1 MLKFFEMRLRQF
13 FVFVLFA
20 FAGHSS
26 NAHLIN
32 AGNLTLNVLPDK
44 AVLLVGVPVAFFK
57 GIDTNQDGLLQ
68 PDEIK
73 SQRDQI
79 IEQLDQ
85 AIEIKM
91 GGLKGEVV
99 DDQIIVSLHVDSQSS
114 TPQIEWLRQLKFSE
128 DNFDL
133 PVNVEFSER
142 LLVNPYFLRVQSAG
156 GQEVAMLSSAHPSH
170 AFFKDRWQ
178 TFLSFVIEGWVHI
191 VFGYDHVVFIIILLA
206 ASVQMKRWL
215 WVLTS
220 FTVAHGITYALA
232 TFGLVQVKAE
242 LIEPIIAI
250 TILLT
255 AMLNLFKIQPRLRLE
270 MAGVFGFGLFHGLG
284 FASAMSMQ
292 LNGARFPVSTVLGFN
307 LGVEMGQVAIAAVLG
322 SVFWA
327 LKNQPELLEKIR
339 NAMIWFGFSAG
350 AFWLFERI

>member
-1 MLKFFEMRLRQF
+1 MLKFFAIQLRKFLVF
-13 FVFVLFA
+13 FLFA
-20 FAGHSS
+20 LAGHSS
-26 NAHLIN
+26 YAHLIT
-32 AGNLTLNVLPDK
+32 AGNLTLNILPDK

-68 PDEIK
+68 PEEIK
-73 SQRDQI
+73 SQREQI

-91 GGLKGEVV
+91 GGLKGEVI

-128 DNFDL
+128 DNFNQ
-133 PVNVEFSER
+133 PVKVEFSER
-142 LLVNPYFLRVQSAG
+142 LLVNEYFLKVQRSEV
-156 GQEVAMLSSAHPSH
+156 QEVAMLSSSHSSH

-178 TFLSFVIEGWVHI
+178 AFLSFVIEGWNHI
-191 VFGYDHVVFIIILLA
+191 VHGYDHVVFVIILLA

-220 FTVAHGITYALA
+220 FTLAHGITYALA
-232 TFGLVQVKAE
+232 SFGLVQVKPE

-250 TILLT
+250 TILIT
-255 AMLNLFKIQPRLRLE
+255 AMLNLFKIQPQVRSE
-270 MAGVFGFGLFHGLG
+270 MAVVFGFGLFHGLG
-284 FASAMSMQ
+284 FASAMSIQ

-307 LGVEMGQVAIAAVLG
+307 LGVEMGQIAIAAVLG
-322 SVFWA
+322 FVFWA
-327 LKNQPELLEKIR
+327 LKSQSELLEKIR
-339 NAMIWFGFSAG
+339 IGMIWIGFFAG

>member
-1 MLKFFEMRLRQF
+1 MKFFEIQLQQF
-13 FVFVLFA
+13 FFFVLLA
-20 FAGHSS
+20 LAGHSS
-26 NAHLIN
+26 FAHLIT

-68 PDEIK
+68 PEEIK
-73 SQRDQI
+73 SQRKQI

-85 AIEIKM
+85 AIGITM
-91 GGLKGEVV
+91 GGLKGEVI
-99 DDQIIVSLHVDSQSS
+99 DDQIIVSLHADSQSS

-128 DNFDL
+128 DNFNL
-133 PVNVEFSER
+133 PVKLEFSER
-142 LLVNPYFLRVQSAG
+142 LLASDYFLKVQRAEV
-156 GQEVAMLSSAHPSH
+156 QEVAMLSRSHTSH

-178 TFLSFVIEGWVHI
+178 TFLSFVIEGWNHI
-191 VFGYDHVVFIIILLA
+191 VYGYDHVVFVIILLA
-206 ASVQMKRWL
+206 AGVQMKRWL

-220 FTVAHGITYALA
+220 FTLAHGITYALA
-232 TFGLVQVKAE
+232 SFGLVQVKPE

-250 TILLT
+250 TILMT
-255 AMLNLFKIQPRLRLE
+255 AMLSLFKIKPSLRFE
-270 MAGVFGFGLFHGLG
+270 MAGIFGLGLFHGLG
-284 FASAMSMQ
+284 FASAMSIQ

-322 SVFWA
+322 FVFWA
-327 LKNQPELLEKIR
+327 LKSQPKLLEKIR
-339 NAMIWFGFSAG
+339 IVMIWIGFTAG

>member
-1 MLKFFEMRLRQF
+1 LKFFEIQLRQL

-20 FAGHSS
+20 LAGHSS
-26 NAHLIN
+26 FAHLIT

-68 PDEIK
+68 PEEIK
-73 SQRDQI
+73 SQRAHI

-85 AIEIKM
+85 AIQIKM

-99 DDQIIVSLHVDSQSS
+99 DDQIIVSMHVDKQNS

-128 DNFDL
+128 NTLNL
-133 PVNVEFSER
+133 PVQVQFSEQI
-142 LLVNPYFLRVQSAG
+142 LATEYFLKVQRAE
-156 GQEVAMLSSAHPSH
+156 GQEVAMLSKAHTSH

-178 TFLSFVIEGWVHI
+178 TFLSFVIEGWNHI
-191 VFGYDHVVFIIILLA
+191 VYGYDHVVFVLILLA

-220 FTVAHGITYALA
+220 FTLAHGITYALA
-232 TFGLVQVKAE
+232 TFGLVQVKSE
-242 LIEPIIAI
+242 FIEPIIAI
-250 TILLT
+250 TILIT
-255 AMLNLFKIQPRLRLE
+255 AVLSLFKVQPRLRFE

-284 FASAMSMQ
+284 FASAMSAQ

-307 LGVEMGQVAIAAVLG
+307 LGVEMGQIAIAFILG
-322 SVFWA
+322 LVFWLFQSQA
-327 LKNQPELLEKIR
+327 AMLERIR
-339 NAMIWFGFSAG
+339 NAMVWFGFCAG